1 MGAASAD
8 RRPCRLVA
16 DEGARRAQVAGL
28 AAELV
33 RAVEQIGQDAPPA
46 QHEVIRHLA
55 VAHALDLRGCGAPVD
70 RVWIAQRTSASP
82 AMWVTLEAGARTWSA
97 WVPQSAAWVAQ
108 PLVVELLVRLH
119 GDELEIDASLA
130 GEHPILPHSTF
141 VHPDGWWPAFKA
153 RELDGST
160 LGGVYRDLLY
170 PAVAEIVGRR
180 PGRVLDLGGG
190 DGELSAALLAS
201 GAATDVTVV
210 DRNQALL
217 AAARGRLGQ
226 GGAVVD
232 ADLSAP
238 SWPDEVGGP
247 YDAIVAVGLFESN
260 VLPTDVA
267 RRALAAARAR
277 LAVGGVIVITGTGAA
292 LVRRAQLEA
301 LALDV
306 TNATLPAGEV
316 RGATYPLYVAR
327 SASRT

>member
-1 MGAASAD
+1 
-8 RRPCRLVA
+8 
-16 DEGARRAQVAGL
+16 
-28 AAELV
+28 
-33 RAVEQIGQDAPPA
+33 
-46 QHEVIRHLA
+46 
-55 VAHALDLRGCGAPVD
+55 
-70 RVWIAQRTSASP
+70 
-82 AMWVTLEAGARTWSA
+82 
-97 WVPQSAAWVAQ
+97 VAQ

-180 PGRVLDLGGG
+180 PGHVLDLGGG
-190 DGELSAALLAS
+190 DGELAAALLGA
-201 GAATDVTVV
+201 GAATNVTVV

-217 AAARGRLGQ
+217 AAARGRLTE
-226 GGAVVD
+226 GATVVD
-232 ADLSAP
+232 ADLAAKG
-238 SWPDEVGGP
+238 WPASLEGP
-247 YDAIVAVGLFESN
+247 FDAIVAVGLFESN
-260 VLPTDVA
+260 VLPTAVA
-267 RRALAAARAR
+267 RHVLEAARLR
-277 LAVGGVIVITGTGAA
+277 LAPGGALVITGTGAA